1 MTTEPPKIAAIIL
14 AAGQSRRMGRNK
26 LLVDLDGTLVIARV
40 VESVL
45 ASRASPVLV
54 VTGHQGDALRD
65 ALRGR
70 DVRFIANPD
79 YADGLST
86 SLRIGIAALPPETE
100 GVVVCLGDM
109 PAVDSDVID
118 ALIAALDPTTGAEI
132 VAPSHDGRRGN
143 PVLWG
148 RRFFAEL
155 MTLSGDQG
163 GKPLL
168 AAHPEACRLVAVAT
182 PGILL
187 DLDTPEALAR
197 YRDET
202 RHQDR

>member
-1 MTTEPPKIAAIIL
+1 
-14 AAGQSRRMGRNK
+14 MGTNK

-40 VESVL
+40 VASVL

-54 VTGHQGDALRD
+54 VTGHQGAALYD
-65 ALRGR
+65 ALRGWE
-70 DVRFIANPD
+70 VRFVDNPD

-86 SLRIGIAALPPETE
+86 SLRAGIAALPPETE

-109 PAVDSDVID
+109 PAVDAGIIN
-118 ALIAALDPTTGAEI
+118 ALIATFDPATGAEV

-155 MTLSGDQG
+155 MSLSGDQG

-168 AAHPEACRLVAVAT
+168 AAHPEACRQLAVET

-197 YRDET
+197 YRDEML
-202 RHQDR
+202 HQDR